1 MRWLLRI
8 VLFLGGTVLLV
19 LLAAF
24 CWLYFYSRDL
34 PDISPLAQYA
44 PTTVTQV
51 SDPCLG
57 SSVAIPYE
65 AMGANVR
72 NAISAVEVTEN
83 ARGLL
88 RQTFRGFFGSQLQHR
103 GNAGA
108 SWIISRTMFCSSSH
122 RLNRQL
128 AEFRLGIQLERRYTG
143 RQLFTIFV
151 NRTYFGH
158 EQCGVYWASNYYFHQ
173 SPADLNLPQAA
184 LLAALIK
191 APSMYSPEKH
201 PERALHRRNEVL
213 DAMVESGSITAAEAQ
228 AVKPA
233 PLGVVVNASTTAAQ

>member
-1 MRWLLRI
+1 MRWLLRFVLLLAGTI
-8 VLFLGGTVLLV
+8 VLSIVVG
-19 LLAAF
+19 F

-34 PDISPLAQYA
+34 PDISRLAQYV

-83 ARGLL
+83 APGIL
-88 RQTFRGFFGSQLQHR
+88 RQTFRGFVGSQFQHR

-158 EQCGVYWASNYYFHQ
+158 EQCGVYGAANYYFHKT
-173 SPADLNLPQAA
+173 PADLNLAQAA

-191 APSMYSPEKH
+191 APSMYSPAKH
-201 PERALHRRNEVL
+201 PDRALHRRNEVL
-213 DAMVESGSITAAEAQ
+213 DAMVESGSITEAEAQ
-228 AVKPA
+228 TAKADPLAVI
-233 PLGVVVNASTTAAQ
+233 VNPVTTAAQ